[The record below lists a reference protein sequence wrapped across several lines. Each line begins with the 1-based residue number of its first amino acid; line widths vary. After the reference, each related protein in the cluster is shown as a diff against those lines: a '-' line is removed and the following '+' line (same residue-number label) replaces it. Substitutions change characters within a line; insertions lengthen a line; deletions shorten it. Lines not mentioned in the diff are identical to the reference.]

1 MSANHSFFFTVSLFQ
16 KKIFRNTLTHIKK
29 QNKTVRS
36 TNHILENVE
45 FRDITDKKRRNKK
58 FLHSRR

>member
-1 MSANHSFFFTVSLFQ
+1 MSANHSFFFTVSLFRKKNIQ
-16 KKIFRNTLTHIKK
+16 KHTYTYKK